1 MIQVDNDEADKR
13 TNGQTNESNHLELRA
28 GKKNANFEFDVR
40 QFGAANIRDVHPPL
54 IKGVLPFSFSL

>member
-28 GKKNANFEFDVR
+28 GKKTANFEFDVR
-40 QFGAANIRDVHPPL
+40 QFGAANIRDVHP
-54 IKGVLPFSFSL
+54 GE